1 MKANDFVK
9 LVFGYFADNPE
20 AGLDFI
26 EHIENRA
33 ELAASV
39 QNDNVWDK
47 RNVVKA
53 DIIQHCGSDEL
64 PIARIVDDKPR
75 NPTEWSK
82 GSVMEEFAKS
92 HPAVDAEQPK
102 KKKSGK
108 QCRVRPD
115 GKLELSPQQQKI
127 YDYIIEHPEL
137 SYYKIGQILGIE
149 SSHIFTVIHNIKRKG
164 WNLPECA
171 SKKQDVDKTKSKPDS
186 LDERMENA
194 YMGEHVNIEP
204 EQPEKKPLSP
214 KEHDFYNYILA
225 HPDAKMPRVCADL
238 HLSMAMYYYLKGQI
252 KKKGYNIQGAVDFN
266 VVEEKPEPGI
276 L

>member
-39 QNDNVWDK
+39 QEDGNAWDK
-47 RNVVKA
+47 HNVVKA

-64 PIARIVDDKPR
+64 PIARIVDDEPR

-102 KKKSGK
+102 KKRGRRA
-108 QCRVRPD
+108 RVP
-115 GKLELSPQQQKI
+115 
-127 YDYIIEHPEL
+127 
-137 SYYKIGQILGIE
+137 
-149 SSHIFTVIHNIKRKG
+149 
-164 WNLPECA
+164 
-171 SKKQDVDKTKSKPDS
+171 KKDVDKTKSKPDS
-186 LDERMENA
+186 LDERIEDA
-194 YMGEHVNIEP
+194 YMGEHINIEP

-238 HLSMAMYYYLKGQI
+238 HLSMAMYYYLKSQI
-252 KKKGYNIQGAVDFN
+252 KKKGYNIQGVVDFK

>member
-9 LVFGYFADNPE
+9 LVFGYFADNPD

-33 ELAASV
+33 EQAASV
-39 QNDNVWDK
+39 QEDGNVWGG
-47 RNVVKA
+47 RSVVKA
-53 DIIQHCGSDEL
+53 DIIQHCGSNEL
-64 PIARIVDDKPR
+64 PVARIVDDKPGD
-75 NPTEWSK
+75 PIEWPK
-82 GSVMEEFAKS
+82 GSIMESWEKS
-92 HPAVDAEQPK
+92 HLPFDAEQPK

-108 QCRVRPD
+108 RARVP
-115 GKLELSPQQQKI
+115 
-127 YDYIIEHPEL
+127 
-137 SYYKIGQILGIE
+137 
-149 SSHIFTVIHNIKRKG
+149 KR
-164 WNLPECA
+164 A
-171 SKKQDVDKTKSKPDS
+171 SEKQDVDKTKSKPDS
-186 LDERMENA
+186 LDKRMEDA

-204 EQPEKKPLSP
+204 EQPEQKPLSP

-238 HLSMAMYYYLKGQI
+238 HLSMAMYYYLKSQI
-252 KKKGYNIQGAVDFN
+252 KKKGYNIQGVVDFN

>member
-9 LVFGYFADNPE
+9 LVFGYFADNPD

-39 QNDNVWDK
+39 QDDNVWVG
-47 RNVVKA
+47 RSVVKA

-64 PIARIVDDKPR
+64 PIARIVDDKPG
-75 NPTEWSK
+75 N
-82 GSVMEEFAKS
+82 
-92 HPAVDAEQPK
+92 PK
-102 KKKSGK
+102 KKSDKRA
-108 QCRVRPD
+108 RV
-115 GKLELSPQQQKI
+115 
-127 YDYIIEHPEL
+127 
-137 SYYKIGQILGIE
+137 
-149 SSHIFTVIHNIKRKG
+149 
-164 WNLPECA
+164 PECA
-171 SKKQDVDKTKSKPDS
+171 VKKQDVDKTKSKPDS
-186 LDERMENA
+186 LDERMEDA
-194 YMGEHVNIEP
+194 YLGEHVNIEP

-225 HPDAKMPRVCADL
+225 HPDATMPRVCADL
-238 HLSMAMYYYLKGQI
+238 HLSMAMYYYLKRQI
-252 KKKGYNIQGAVDFN
+252 KIKGYNIQGVVDFN

>member
-9 LVFGYFADNPE
+9 LVFGYFADNPD

-39 QNDNVWDK
+39 QEDGNVWVG
-47 RNVVKA
+47 RSVVA

-64 PIARIVDDKPR
+64 PIARIVDDKPG
-75 NPTEWSK
+75 NP
-82 GSVMEEFAKS
+82 
-92 HPAVDAEQPK
+92 

-108 QCRVRPD
+108 RARV
-115 GKLELSPQQQKI
+115 
-127 YDYIIEHPEL
+127 PE
-137 SYYKIGQILGIE
+137 
-149 SSHIFTVIHNIKRKG
+149 R
-164 WNLPECA
+164 A

-186 LDERMENA
+186 LDERMEGA

-214 KEHDFYNYILA
+214 KEQDFYNYILA

-238 HLSMAMYYYLKGQI
+238 HLSMAMYYYLKRQI
-252 KKKGYNIQGAVDFN
+252 KIKGYNIQGVVDFN
-266 VVEEKPEPGI
+266 VVAEKPEPGI

>member
-26 EHIENRA
+26 DHIENTT

-39 QNDNVWDK
+39 QEDGNVWDK
-47 RNVVKA
+47 RDVVKA

-64 PIARIVDDKPR
+64 PIARIVDDEPR
-75 NPTEWSK
+75 NP
-82 GSVMEEFAKS
+82 
-92 HPAVDAEQPK
+92 

-171 SKKQDVDKTKSKPDS
+171 VKKQEVDKTKSNPDS
-186 LDERMENA
+186 LDERIEDA
-194 YMGEHVNIEP
+194 YMGEHINIEA
-204 EQPEKKPLSP
+204 EQPEQKPLSP
-214 KEHDFYNYILA
+214 KEQDFYNYILA

-238 HLSMAMYYYLKGQI
+238 HLSMAMYYYLKSQI

>member
-26 EHIENRA
+26 ERVKDKGVSSDCKIEDLSPGLTDVIRKYGI
-33 ELAASV
+33 V
-39 QNDNVWDK
+39 
-47 RNVVKA
+47 
-53 DIIQHCGSDEL
+53 GSDIVESL
-64 PIARIVDDKPR
+64 PKP
-75 NPTEWSK
+75 T
-82 GSVMEEFAKS
+82 A

-102 KKKSGK
+102 KKRG
-108 QCRVRPD
+108 RPRA
-115 GKLELSPQQQKI
+115 
-127 YDYIIEHPEL
+127 
-137 SYYKIGQILGIE
+137 
-149 SSHIFTVIHNIKRKG
+149 V
-164 WNLPECA
+164 
-171 SKKQDVDKTKSKPDS
+171 KKQDVDKTKSNPDS

-238 HLSMAMYYYLKGQI
+238 HLSMAMYYYLKSQI

>member
-9 LVFGYFADNPE
+9 LVFGYFADNPD

-39 QNDNVWDK
+39 QEDGNVWGG
-47 RNVVKA
+47 RSVAKA
-53 DIIQHCGSDEL
+53 DIIQHCGSNEL
-64 PIARIVDDKPR
+64 PVARIVDDKPS
-75 NPTEWSK
+75 NP
-82 GSVMEEFAKS
+82 
-92 HPAVDAEQPK
+92 PVDAEQPK
-102 KKKSGK
+102 KKKSDK
-108 QCRVRPD
+108 RCQVLPD
-115 GKLELSPQQQKI
+115 GKLKLSPQQQKF
-127 YDYIIEHPEL
+127 YDCAIEHPDL
-137 SYYKIGQILGIE
+137 SFYKIGQIFKIN
-149 SSHIFTVIHNIKRKG
+149 SAHITAVVREIRKKG
-164 WNLPECA
+164 WVLPERA

-186 LDERMENA
+186 LDERMEDA

-238 HLSMAMYYYLKGQI
+238 HLSMAMYYYLKRQI
-252 KKKGYNIQGAVDFN
+252 KQKGYNIQGAVDFN

>member
-9 LVFGYFADNPE
+9 LVFGYFADNPD

-39 QNDNVWDK
+39 QDGNVWDK

-64 PIARIVDDKPR
+64 PIARIVDDKP
-75 NPTEWSK
+75 
-82 GSVMEEFAKS
+82 GS
-92 HPAVDAEQPK
+92 P

-108 QCRVRPD
+108 QCQR
-115 GKLELSPQQQKI
+115 
-127 YDYIIEHPEL
+127 
-137 SYYKIGQILGIE
+137 
-149 SSHIFTVIHNIKRKG
+149 
-164 WNLPECA
+164 A
-171 SKKQDVDKTKSKPDS
+171 SKKQDVDKTKPKPDS
-186 LDERMENA
+186 LDERMEDA

-214 KEHDFYNYILA
+214 KEQDFYNYILA
-225 HPDAKMPRVCADL
+225 HPDAKMPCVCADL
-238 HLSMAMYYYLKGQI
+238 HLSMAMYYSLKRQI
-252 KKKGYNIQGAVDFN
+252 KKKGYNIQGVVDFN

>member
-26 EHIENRA
+26 ERVKDKGVSSDCTIEDLSPGLTDVIRKYGI
-33 ELAASV
+33 V
-39 QNDNVWDK
+39 
-47 RNVVKA
+47 
-53 DIIQHCGSDEL
+53 GSD
-64 PIARIVDDKPR
+64 IVEAPPKP
-75 NPTEWSK
+75 T
-82 GSVMEEFAKS
+82 A

-102 KKKSGK
+102 KKRGR
-108 QCRVRPD
+108 QRAV
-115 GKLELSPQQQKI
+115 
-127 YDYIIEHPEL
+127 
-137 SYYKIGQILGIE
+137 
-149 SSHIFTVIHNIKRKG
+149 
-164 WNLPECA
+164 
-171 SKKQDVDKTKSKPDS
+171 KKQDVDKTKSNPDS
-186 LDERMENA
+186 LDERMESA

-214 KEHDFYNYILA
+214 KERVFYDYILA

-238 HLSMAMYYYLKGQI
+238 HLSMAMYYYLKRQI
-252 KKKGYNIQGAVDFN
+252 KIKGYNIQGAVDFN

>member
-26 EHIENRA
+26 ESIENRA

-39 QNDNVWDK
+39 QDGNVWDK

-64 PIARIVDDKPR
+64 PIARIVDDKPG

-92 HPAVDAEQPK
+92 HPVVDAEQPK
-102 KKKSGK
+102 KKRGR
-108 QCRVRPD
+108 QR
-115 GKLELSPQQQKI
+115 
-127 YDYIIEHPEL
+127 
-137 SYYKIGQILGIE
+137 
-149 SSHIFTVIHNIKRKG
+149 
-164 WNLPECA
+164 A
-171 SKKQDVDKTKSKPDS
+171 SKKQDVDKTKSKPGS
-186 LDERMENA
+186 LGERMGNA

-204 EQPEKKPLSP
+204 EQSEQKPLSP
-214 KEHDFYNYILA
+214 KEQDFYNYILA

-238 HLSMAMYYYLKGQI
+238 QLSMPMYYYLKSQI
-252 KKKGYNIQGAVDFN
+252 KKKGYNIQGVVDFK

>member
-9 LVFGYFADNPE
+9 LVFGYFADNPD

-33 ELAASV
+33 EQAASV
-39 QNDNVWDK
+39 QEDGNVWGG
-47 RNVVKA
+47 RSVVKA
-53 DIIQHCGSDEL
+53 DIIQHCGSNEL
-64 PIARIVDDKPR
+64 PVARIVDDKPG
-75 NPTEWSK
+75 N
-82 GSVMEEFAKS
+82 
-92 HPAVDAEQPK
+92 PAVGAEQPK
-102 KKKSGK
+102 KKKPGK
-108 QCRVRPD
+108 RARVP
-115 GKLELSPQQQKI
+115 
-127 YDYIIEHPEL
+127 
-137 SYYKIGQILGIE
+137 
-149 SSHIFTVIHNIKRKG
+149 KR
-164 WNLPECA
+164 A

-186 LDERMENA
+186 LDERMEDA

-238 HLSMAMYYYLKGQI
+238 HLSMAMYYYLKSQI

-266 VVEEKPEPGI
+266 VVAENPEPGI

>member
-26 EHIENRA
+26 ERVKDKGVSSDCKIEDLSPGLTDVIRKYGI
-33 ELAASV
+33 V
-39 QNDNVWDK
+39 
-47 RNVVKA
+47 
-53 DIIQHCGSDEL
+53 GSD
-64 PIARIVDDKPR
+64 IVDDKPG
-75 NPTEWSK
+75 NP
-82 GSVMEEFAKS
+82 
-92 HPAVDAEQPK
+92 

-108 QCRVRPD
+108 RARV
-115 GKLELSPQQQKI
+115 S
-127 YDYIIEHPEL
+127 
-137 SYYKIGQILGIE
+137 
-149 SSHIFTVIHNIKRKG
+149 KR
-164 WNLPECA
+164 A
-171 SKKQDVDKTKSKPDS
+171 VKKQDVEKTKSKPDS
-186 LDERMENA
+186 LDERMEDA

-238 HLSMAMYYYLKGQI
+238 QLSMAMYYYLKRQI
-252 KKKGYNIQGAVDFN
+252 KQKGYNMQGVVDFN

>member
-33 ELAASV
+33 ELAASA
-39 QNDNVWDK
+39 QDGNVWDK

-53 DIIQHCGSDEL
+53 GIIQHCGADEL
-64 PIARIVDDKPR
+64 PIARIVDDKPG
-75 NPTEWSK
+75 N
-82 GSVMEEFAKS
+82 
-92 HPAVDAEQPK
+92 PK
-102 KKKSGK
+102 KESGK
-108 QCRVRPD
+108 RARVP
-115 GKLELSPQQQKI
+115 
-127 YDYIIEHPEL
+127 
-137 SYYKIGQILGIE
+137 
-149 SSHIFTVIHNIKRKG
+149 KR
-164 WNLPECA
+164 A
-171 SKKQDVDKTKSKPDS
+171 SKKQDVDKTKSNPDS
-186 LDERMENA
+186 LDERMEDA

-214 KEHDFYNYILA
+214 KENDFYNYIRA

-238 HLSMAMYYYLKGQI
+238 HLSKAMYYHLKSQI
-252 KKKGYNIQGAVDFN
+252 KKKGYNIQGAVDFK
-266 VVEEKPEPGI
+266 VVEEEPEPGI

>member
-9 LVFGYFADNPE
+9 LVFGYFADNPD

-26 EHIENRA
+26 ESIENRA

-39 QNDNVWDK
+39 QDGNIWDK

-64 PIARIVDDKPR
+64 PIARIVDDEPR

-102 KKKSGK
+102 KKRGR
-108 QCRVRPD
+108 QRAV
-115 GKLELSPQQQKI
+115 
-127 YDYIIEHPEL
+127 
-137 SYYKIGQILGIE
+137 
-149 SSHIFTVIHNIKRKG
+149 
-164 WNLPECA
+164 
-171 SKKQDVDKTKSKPDS
+171 KKQDVDKTKSKPDS
-186 LDERMENA
+186 LDERMEDA

-204 EQPEKKPLSP
+204 EQPEKIRCRQKNTIFTTISWRTQTQ
-214 KEHDFYNYILA
+214 KCRAYVRIYTCQCRCI
-225 HPDAKMPRVCADL
+225 
-238 HLSMAMYYYLKGQI
+238 I
-252 KKKGYNIQGAVDFN
+252 T
-266 VVEEKPEPGI
+266 
-276 L
+276 

>member
-39 QNDNVWDK
+39 QQDGNSWDE
-47 RNVVKA
+47 RSVVKA
-53 DIIQHCGSDEL
+53 DIISHGGSDEL
-64 PIARIVDDKPR
+64 PVARIVDDKPGD
-75 NPTEWSK
+75 PTEWSK

-102 KKKSGK
+102 KKRGK
-108 QCRVRPD
+108 QR
-115 GKLELSPQQQKI
+115 
-127 YDYIIEHPEL
+127 
-137 SYYKIGQILGIE
+137 
-149 SSHIFTVIHNIKRKG
+149 
-164 WNLPECA
+164 A

-186 LDERMENA
+186 LDERMEAA
-194 YMGEHVNIEP
+194 YMGEHINIEP

-214 KEHDFYNYILA
+214 KENDFYNYILA

-238 HLSMAMYYYLKGQI
+238 HLSMAMYYYLKSQI
-252 KKKGYNIQGAVDFN
+252 KKKGYNIQGVVDFN

>member
-9 LVFGYFADNPE
+9 LVFGYFADNPD

-39 QNDNVWDK
+39 QASNVWDK

-64 PIARIVDDKPR
+64 PIARIVDDKPG
-75 NPTEWSK
+75 NP
-82 GSVMEEFAKS
+82 
-92 HPAVDAEQPK
+92 

-171 SKKQDVDKTKSKPDS
+171 VKKQDVDKTKSKPDS
-186 LDERMENA
+186 LDERMEDA

-238 HLSMAMYYYLKGQI
+238 HLSMAMYYYLKKQI

>member
-33 ELAASV
+33 
-39 QNDNVWDK
+39 
-47 RNVVKA
+47 
-53 DIIQHCGSDEL
+53 HL
-64 PIARIVDDKPR
+64 PVARFVDDEPR

-108 QCRVRPD
+108 RARVP
-115 GKLELSPQQQKI
+115 
-127 YDYIIEHPEL
+127 
-137 SYYKIGQILGIE
+137 
-149 SSHIFTVIHNIKRKG
+149 KR
-164 WNLPECA
+164 A
-171 SKKQDVDKTKSKPDS
+171 VKKQDADKTKSKPDS
-186 LDERMENA
+186 LDERMEDA

-214 KEHDFYNYILA
+214 KEQDFYNYILA

-238 HLSMAMYYYLKGQI
+238 HLSMAMYYYLKSQI
-252 KKKGYNIQGAVDFN
+252 KKKGYNIQGVVDFN

>member
-9 LVFGYFADNPE
+9 LVFGYFADNPD

-26 EHIENRA
+26 EHIENSA

-39 QNDNVWDK
+39 QEDGNVWVG
-47 RNVVKA
+47 RSVVKA

-64 PIARIVDDKPR
+64 PIARIVDDKPG
-75 NPTEWSK
+75 NP
-82 GSVMEEFAKS
+82 
-92 HPAVDAEQPK
+92 

-108 QCRVRPD
+108 QCQR
-115 GKLELSPQQQKI
+115 
-127 YDYIIEHPEL
+127 
-137 SYYKIGQILGIE
+137 
-149 SSHIFTVIHNIKRKG
+149 
-164 WNLPECA
+164 A

-186 LDERMENA
+186 LDERMEDA

-214 KEHDFYNYILA
+214 KENDFYNYILA

-238 HLSMAMYYYLKGQI
+238 HLSIAMYYYLKRQI
-252 KKKGYNIQGAVDFN
+252 KIKGYNIQGAVDFN

>member
-9 LVFGYFADNPE
+9 LVFGYFADNPD

-26 EHIENRA
+26 ERVKDKGVSSDCKIEDLSPGLTDVIRKYGI
-33 ELAASV
+33 V
-39 QNDNVWDK
+39 
-47 RNVVKA
+47 
-53 DIIQHCGSDEL
+53 GSDIVESL
-64 PIARIVDDKPR
+64 PKP
-75 NPTEWSK
+75 T
-82 GSVMEEFAKS
+82 A

-102 KKKSGK
+102 KKRGRRA
-108 QCRVRPD
+108 RVP
-115 GKLELSPQQQKI
+115 
-127 YDYIIEHPEL
+127 
-137 SYYKIGQILGIE
+137 
-149 SSHIFTVIHNIKRKG
+149 
-164 WNLPECA
+164 
-171 SKKQDVDKTKSKPDS
+171 KKDVDKTKSKPDS
-186 LDERMENA
+186 LDERIEDA

-238 HLSMAMYYYLKGQI
+238 HLSMAMYYYLKSQI
-252 KKKGYNIQGAVDFN
+252 KKKGYNIQGVVDFK

>member
-26 EHIENRA
+26 ERVKDKGVSSDCTIEDLSPGLTDVIRKYGI
-33 ELAASV
+33 V
-39 QNDNVWDK
+39 
-47 RNVVKA
+47 
-53 DIIQHCGSDEL
+53 GSD
-64 PIARIVDDKPR
+64 IVETPPKP
-75 NPTEWSK
+75 T
-82 GSVMEEFAKS
+82 A

-102 KKKSGK
+102 KKKSGRRA
-108 QCRVRPD
+108 RVP
-115 GKLELSPQQQKI
+115 
-127 YDYIIEHPEL
+127 
-137 SYYKIGQILGIE
+137 
-149 SSHIFTVIHNIKRKG
+149 
-164 WNLPECA
+164 
-171 SKKQDVDKTKSKPDS
+171 KQDADKTKSKPDS
-186 LDERMENA
+186 LDERMEDA

-238 HLSMAMYYYLKGQI
+238 HLSMAMYYYLKKQI
-252 KKKGYNIQGAVDFN
+252 KKKGYNIQGVVDFN

>member
-9 LVFGYFADNPE
+9 LVFGYFADNPD

-33 ELAASV
+33 
-39 QNDNVWDK
+39 
-47 RNVVKA
+47 
-53 DIIQHCGSDEL
+53 HL
-64 PIARIVDDKPR
+64 PVARFVDDEPR

-102 KKKSGK
+102 KKRGK
-108 QCRVRPD
+108 QR
-115 GKLELSPQQQKI
+115 
-127 YDYIIEHPEL
+127 
-137 SYYKIGQILGIE
+137 
-149 SSHIFTVIHNIKRKG
+149 
-164 WNLPECA
+164 A
-171 SKKQDVDKTKSKPDS
+171 SKKQDVEKTKSKPDS
-186 LDERMENA
+186 LDERMEDA
-194 YMGEHVNIEP
+194 YMGEHINIEP
-204 EQPEKKPLSP
+204 EQPEQKPLSP

-238 HLSMAMYYYLKGQI
+238 HLSMAMYYYLKRQI
-252 KKKGYNIQGAVDFN
+252 KIKGYNIQGAVDFN

>member
-39 QNDNVWDK
+39 QEDGNAWDK
-47 RNVVKA
+47 HNVVKA

-64 PIARIVDDKPR
+64 PIARIVDDKPG
-75 NPTEWSK
+75 N
-82 GSVMEEFAKS
+82 
-92 HPAVDAEQPK
+92 PK
-102 KKKSGK
+102 KKSAN
-108 QCRVRPD
+108 
-115 GKLELSPQQQKI
+115 
-127 YDYIIEHPEL
+127 EH
-137 SYYKIGQILGIE
+137 
-149 SSHIFTVIHNIKRKG
+149 
-164 WNLPECA
+164 A
-171 SKKQDVDKTKSKPDS
+171 SKKQDVDKTKSNPDS
-186 LDERMENA
+186 LDKRIEDA

-238 HLSMAMYYYLKGQI
+238 HLSMAMYYYLKSQI

>member
-9 LVFGYFADNPE
+9 LVFGYFADNPD

-26 EHIENRA
+26 ERVKDKGVSSDCKIEDLSPGLTDVIRKYGI
-33 ELAASV
+33 V
-39 QNDNVWDK
+39 
-47 RNVVKA
+47 
-53 DIIQHCGSDEL
+53 GSDIVESL
-64 PIARIVDDKPR
+64 PKP
-75 NPTEWSK
+75 T
-82 GSVMEEFAKS
+82 A

-171 SKKQDVDKTKSKPDS
+171 SKKQDVDKTKSNPDS

-238 HLSMAMYYYLKGQI
+238 HLSMAMYYYLKSQI
-252 KKKGYNIQGAVDFN
+252 KKKGYNIQGVVDFN

>member
-9 LVFGYFADNPE
+9 LVFGYFADNPD

-39 QNDNVWDK
+39 QQDGNAWAG
-47 RNVVKA
+47 RSVVKA
-53 DIIQHCGSDEL
+53 DIISHGGSNEL
-64 PIARIVDDKPR
+64 PVARIVDDKPGD
-75 NPTEWSK
+75 PIEWSK
-82 GSVMEEFAKS
+82 GSKKS
-92 HPAVDAEQPK
+92 HPAVDTEQPK

-108 QCRVRPD
+108 RREILAD
-115 GKLELSPQQQKI
+115 GKRKLTEREQQFYDLAIQHPDWSI
-127 YDYIIEHPEL
+127 YKVAQHLKFDTSNSAYI
-137 SYYKIGQILGIE
+137 
-149 SSHIFTVIHNIKRKG
+149 VRNIVKKG
-164 WNLPECA
+164 WDLQLRPNQ
-171 SKKQDVDKTKSKPDS
+171 KQFVVDKTKSKPDS

-204 EQPEKKPLSP
+204 EQPEQKPLSP
-214 KEHDFYNYILA
+214 KERDFYNYILA

-238 HLSMAMYYYLKGQI
+238 HLSMAMYYYLKSQI

>member
-33 ELAASV
+33 ELSASV
-39 QNDNVWDK
+39 QEDGNVWGG
-47 RNVVKA
+47 RSVVKA

-64 PIARIVDDKPR
+64 PIARIVDDKPG
-75 NPTEWSK
+75 NP
-82 GSVMEEFAKS
+82 
-92 HPAVDAEQPK
+92 

-108 QCRVRPD
+108 RARVP
-115 GKLELSPQQQKI
+115 
-127 YDYIIEHPEL
+127 
-137 SYYKIGQILGIE
+137 
-149 SSHIFTVIHNIKRKG
+149 KR
-164 WNLPECA
+164 A
-171 SKKQDVDKTKSKPDS
+171 VKKQDVDKTKPKPDS
-186 LDERMENA
+186 LDERMEDA

-214 KEHDFYNYILA
+214 KEQDFYNYILA

-238 HLSMAMYYYLKGQI
+238 HLSMVMYYYLKSQI
-252 KKKGYNIQGAVDFN
+252 KKKGYNVQGVVDFN

>member
-9 LVFGYFADNPE
+9 LVFGYFADNPD

-39 QNDNVWDK
+39 QDGNVWDK
-47 RNVVKA
+47 RSVVKA

-64 PIARIVDDKPR
+64 PIARIVDDKPG
-75 NPTEWSK
+75 N
-82 GSVMEEFAKS
+82 
-92 HPAVDAEQPK
+92 PK
-102 KKKSGK
+102 KKSDKRA
-108 QCRVRPD
+108 RVP
-115 GKLELSPQQQKI
+115 
-127 YDYIIEHPEL
+127 
-137 SYYKIGQILGIE
+137 
-149 SSHIFTVIHNIKRKG
+149 KR
-164 WNLPECA
+164 A
-171 SKKQDVDKTKSKPDS
+171 VKKQDVDKTKSNPDS
-186 LDERMENA
+186 LDERMEDA

-214 KEHDFYNYILA
+214 KEQDFYNYILA

-238 HLSMAMYYYLKGQI
+238 HLSMTMYYYLKRQI
-252 KKKGYNIQGAVDFN
+252 KIKGYNIQGVVDFN

>member
-26 EHIENRA
+26 ERVKDKGVSSDCKIEDLSPGLTDVIRKYGI
-33 ELAASV
+33 V
-39 QNDNVWDK
+39 
-47 RNVVKA
+47 
-53 DIIQHCGSDEL
+53 GSD
-64 PIARIVDDKPR
+64 IVEAPPKP
-75 NPTEWSK
+75 T
-82 GSVMEEFAKS
+82 A

-102 KKKSGK
+102 KKRGR
-108 QCRVRPD
+108 QRAV
-115 GKLELSPQQQKI
+115 
-127 YDYIIEHPEL
+127 
-137 SYYKIGQILGIE
+137 
-149 SSHIFTVIHNIKRKG
+149 
-164 WNLPECA
+164 
-171 SKKQDVDKTKSKPDS
+171 KKQDVDKTKSKPDS
-186 LDERMENA
+186 LDERIEDA
-194 YMGEHVNIEP
+194 YMGEHINIEP

-214 KEHDFYNYILA
+214 KESDFYNYILA

-238 HLSMAMYYYLKGQI
+238 HLSMAMYYYLKSQI

>member
-53 DIIQHCGSDEL
+53 DIIQHCASDEL
-64 PIARIVDDKPR
+64 PIARIVDDEPR
-75 NPTEWSK
+75 NP
-82 GSVMEEFAKS
+82 
-92 HPAVDAEQPK
+92 

-186 LDERMENA
+186 LDERMEDA

-204 EQPEKKPLSP
+204 EQPGKKPLSP

-238 HLSMAMYYYLKGQI
+238 HLSMAMYYYLKSQI

>member
-33 ELAASV
+33 ELAASI
-39 QNDNVWDK
+39 QDDNVWDK
-47 RNVVKA
+47 HNVVKA

-64 PIARIVDDKPR
+64 PIARIVDDEPR

-102 KKKSGK
+102 KKRGRRA
-108 QCRVRPD
+108 RVP
-115 GKLELSPQQQKI
+115 
-127 YDYIIEHPEL
+127 
-137 SYYKIGQILGIE
+137 
-149 SSHIFTVIHNIKRKG
+149 
-164 WNLPECA
+164 
-171 SKKQDVDKTKSKPDS
+171 KKDVDKTKSKPDS
-186 LDERMENA
+186 LDERIEDA

-238 HLSMAMYYYLKGQI
+238 HLSMAMYYYLKSQI
-252 KKKGYNIQGAVDFN
+252 KKKGYNIQGVVDFK

>member
-9 LVFGYFADNPE
+9 LVFGYFADNPD

-26 EHIENRA
+26 ERVKDKGVSSDCKIEDLSPGLTDVIRKYGI
-33 ELAASV
+33 V
-39 QNDNVWDK
+39 
-47 RNVVKA
+47 
-53 DIIQHCGSDEL
+53 GSDIVESL
-64 PIARIVDDKPR
+64 PKP
-75 NPTEWSK
+75 T
-82 GSVMEEFAKS
+82 A

-102 KKKSGK
+102 KKRGRRA
-108 QCRVRPD
+108 RVP
-115 GKLELSPQQQKI
+115 
-127 YDYIIEHPEL
+127 
-137 SYYKIGQILGIE
+137 
-149 SSHIFTVIHNIKRKG
+149 
-164 WNLPECA
+164 
-171 SKKQDVDKTKSKPDS
+171 KKDVDKTKSKPDS
-186 LDERMENA
+186 LDERIEDA

-238 HLSMAMYYYLKGQI
+238 HLSMAMYYYLKSQI